1 MTVSIVAL
9 QAGRAWREVIL
20 EDGGWL
26 LILFL
31 FPGLCDGAETGAG
44 ADTSSTPPVVSPGPA
59 GPALELSTKYRES
72 FRSI

>member
-20 EDGGWL
+20 DDGGWL

-31 FPGLCDGAETGAG
+31 YPGLCDGAETG
-44 ADTSSTPPVVSPGPA
+44 PGLIHHQHHQLCHPA
-59 GPALELSTKYRES
+59 QLAQH
-72 FRSI
+72 